1 MPSGFKRSKELP
13 KVSPVG
19 TLTSNRAVK
28 VMGLDDL
35 LSVVL
40 KSSPELLKTGD
51 YTTVVINLE
60 NGAIG
65 NIHAAHLRHHFSRGP
80 GPHRSSENLI
90 FLTSENPS
98 MFHHN
103 PSCIRKEPKWKNLI
117 LKIGIETIPTIYLQ
131 TSLCQSIRKFTLLQH

>member
-60 NGAIG
+60 NGAI
-65 NIHAAHLRHHFSRGP
+65 HHFSRGP
-80 GPHRSSENLI
+80 GPHRSSENI
-90 FLTSENPS
+90 IISIHQKIYIITT
-98 MFHHN
+98 
-103 PSCIRKEPKWKNLI
+103 
-117 LKIGIETIPTIYLQ
+117 LK
-131 TSLCQSIRKFTLLQH
+131 

>member
-19 TLTSNRAVK
+19 ALTSNRAVN

-51 YTTVVINLE
+51 YTTVVIYLK
-60 NGAIG
+60 GAIG
-65 NIHAAHLRHHFSRGP
+65 NIHAH
-80 GPHRSSENLI
+80 
-90 FLTSENPS
+90 
-98 MFHHN
+98 
-103 PSCIRKEPKWKNLI
+103 
-117 LKIGIETIPTIYLQ
+117 
-131 TSLCQSIRKFTLLQH
+131 